1 MAALW
6 RNEGSGWELA
16 APTGFPDERTL
27 HTLVEAQPGILP
39 LAGAPRL
46 VIVGSEVALGSGF
59 ADLVGMEPDGR
70 PVVIE
75 VKLRRN
81 SEARRAVVAQALA
94 YAAYLHGLSRDDLEH
109 GVLASHL
116 ARRGHQTLAGAVAE
130 DDQAGEFDPAA
141 FHEGLESHLA
151 AGRVRLVFVI
161 DDAPPE
167 LIRLVGYLEA
177 MAEGL
182 TIDLVTVALY
192 RASDAEVLVPSRVE
206 PERVRLDPPPRPPG
220 AASKGTLTEGA
231 DAFIASIDAAKP
243 EDRSEL
249 SRLADW
255 AVALERD
262 GLARVYSFRGV
273 SGRFTLLP
281 RLAGEDA
288 GMVTIWNDGG
298 PYISLWQTVIE
309 RVAPASVGRI
319 EELSGLS
326 PIGQGRTIRTP
337 TPTLMDALTG
347 AYREA
352 SEGRAQQRG

>member
-27 HTLVEAQPGILP
+27 HKLVGAQPGILP

-59 ADLVGMEPDGR
+59 ADLVGVEADGR

-94 YAAYLHGLSRDDLEH
+94 YAAYLQGVSYGDLEEI
-109 GVLASHL
+109 VLARHL
-116 ARRGHQTLAGAVAE
+116 RALGRRSLADAVVE
-130 DDQAGEFDPAA
+130 EDQAGEFDAA
-141 FHEGLESHLA
+141 TFREEMEANLA
-151 AGRVRLVFVI
+151 AGRVRLVFVL
-161 DDAPPE
+161 DEAPPE
-167 LIRLVGYLEA
+167 LIRLVGYLESI
-177 MAEGL
+177 AEGL

-192 RASDAEVLVPSRVE
+192 RAGGAEVLVPQRVE
-206 PERVRLDPPPRPPG
+206 PERLRVEPPPPPP
-220 AASKGTLTEGA
+220 AKGTLTEGA
-231 DAFIASIDAAKP
+231 EAFIASIDEAKA
-243 EDRSEL
+243 EDRPEL
-249 SRLADW
+249 RTLADW
-255 AVALERD
+255 ALALERAD
-262 GLARVYSFRGV
+262 LARLYSFRGV

-281 RLAGEDA
+281 RLAGEDV
-288 GMVTIWNDGG
+288 GMVTLWNDGG
-298 PYISLWQTVIE
+298 PSISLWQTVIE
-309 RVAPASVGRI
+309 RVAPESVAGI

-326 PIGQGRTIRTP
+326 PIGQGRTLRSP
-337 TPTLMDALTG
+337 SRALMDALTA

-352 SEGRAQQRG
+352 ADVGARGDT